1 MVSGRKRVATLALVV
16 HGALLCCL
24 PFRKANCFP
33 MARYIVH
40 LRLALVVGWG
50 PAPSPGFGSARAG
63 H

>member
-1 MVSGRKRVATLALVV
+1 MVATFVFVV
-16 HGALLCCL
+16 HGALLCGL
-24 PFRKANCFP
+24 AFRKANFFP

-40 LRLALVVGWG
+40 LRLAFVVGWG